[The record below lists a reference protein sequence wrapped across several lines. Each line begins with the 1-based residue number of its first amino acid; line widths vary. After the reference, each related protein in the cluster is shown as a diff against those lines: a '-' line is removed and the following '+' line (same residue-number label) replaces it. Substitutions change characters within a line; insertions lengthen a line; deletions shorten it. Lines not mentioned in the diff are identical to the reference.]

1 MLNFRSID
9 TGRLHVTPWYK
20 IEQLQEI
27 RKVRLA
33 RIVCDNSDNIETAQV
48 YVMVLPDP
56 EM

>member
-1 MLNFRSID
+1 M
-9 TGRLHVTPWYK
+9 T
-20 IEQLQEI
+20 EQLEEI

-33 RIVCDNSDNIETAQV
+33 RIVCDNSDNIESSQI